1 MRELPLELMFNEEAE
16 IEKITRFIKTY
27 LDKFGRSGVI
37 LGVSGGVDSGVV
49 LKLLLKAVPKE
60 KILALILPDR
70 DTEKESISLAL
81 SLLEE
86 NDVSYKII
94 NISPILS
101 KFGIYRELPYWLL
114 PTRKMRENITRKFY
128 NDYTKRFKK
137 SPFFLGLKVP
147 EELLEDKWFLKGIA
161 YHRIKHRIRMV
172 TLYYYAELKNL
183 LVVGTCNKT
192 EKLLGFFVKYGD
204 SAVDLDPIAHLFKT
218 QVFKLAERLGVPDE
232 IINRPPSPDLIP
244 GITDEFAMGMS
255 YEVVDRVLVRLTKGE
270 DPAEIAKIVNL
281 DVEKIKILKEAM
293 EDSLHMRF
301 LPPSLD

>member
-16 IEKITRFIKTY
+16 IEKITRFIKNH
-27 LDKFGRSGVI
+27 LNKFGRSGVT

-49 LKLLLKAVPKE
+49 LKLLLRSLPKE
-60 KILALILPDR
+60 KIFALILPDR
-70 DTEKESISLAL
+70 DTEKKSVSLAL
-81 SLLEE
+81 SLLKEE
-86 NDVSYKII
+86 EVSYKII
-94 NISPILS
+94 NISSILS
-101 KFGIYRELPYWLL
+101 KFGIYRKLPYWLL

-183 LVVGTCNKT
+183 LVAGTCNKT

-218 QVFKLAERLGVPDE
+218 QVFKLAERLDVPDE

-244 GITDEFAMGMS
+244 GITDEFAMGLS
-255 YEVVDRVLVRLTKGE
+255 YELVDRILVRLINGE

-281 DVEKIKILKEAM
+281 NVEKVKILKEAM
-293 EDSLHMRF
+293 ENSLHMRS
-301 LPPSLD
+301 LPPSLT

>member
-16 IEKITRFIKTY
+16 IEKITRFIKSY

-70 DTEKESISLAL
+70 DTEKKSVSLAL
-81 SLLEE
+81 SLLKEE
-86 NDVSYKII
+86 EVSYKII
-94 NISPILS
+94 NISLILS

-218 QVFKLAERLGVPDE
+218 QIFKLAERLGVPDE
-232 IINRPPSPDLIP
+232 IINRLPSPDLIP

-255 YEVVDRVLVRLTKGE
+255 YEVIDRVLVRLTKGE
-270 DPAEIAKIVNL
+270 NPAEIAKIVNL

-301 LPPSLD
+301 LPPSLA